1 MRSKIC
7 KAANLLLMAAMAAG
21 CVQKPFSS
29 PNGRISV
36 AVDGQDL
43 TVCYGDSVVFEKVH
57 LGIVTGS
64 TDLNTDLTLKKI
76 SFGKNVVDDYHMVT
90 GKKSDCHNEALEKR
104 LTYANPEGERL
115 VVIVRAY
122 DDGLAV
128 RYVTEEGSVVTD
140 DMTSYSIKDGVRR
153 WISPLKTD
161 YESFYP
167 LATDG
172 APSNERMWPRPA
184 PGAWAYPALAEPAE
198 GVFALISEADLR
210 HGDSASSL
218 SNASDTQIYKV
229 HLSSECA
236 FNGGLSPWRM
246 VIIGEL
252 PDIVESTLVTD
263 LSTESQIEDES
274 WIEPGLSSWVYWSNN
289 HGSKDFQ
296 LDKEFVDLAVRMG
309 WPYCLVDWE
318 WPEMTN
324 GGSIE
329 DVLAYAKDKGVKIN
343 LWYNSGTSW
352 IGDGAPQP
360 QDRLLTAEQ
369 REKEMSWLESLGVTG
384 IKVDF
389 FAPDGAEMIDYYLD
403 ILEDAA
409 RHHLLVD
416 FHGCTV
422 PRGWQRTWP
431 NMMSMESVYGAEQYN
446 NGPQMTVRAA
456 AHNATL
462 PFTRN
467 VIGPM
472 DYTPCTF
479 SDSQHPH
486 ITTNAHELALPV
498 LFESGLQHMADRP
511 SAFDEQVPEVKEMLE
526 GLPAAWDE
534 TRLLAGYPGESVVIA
549 RRRGSKWYVAAI
561 NGTDEPVKLPLP
573 LDKLGRGSASFML
586 FSDSEQSDIPVLG
599 TIADILTRADR
610 EINVARLTAPT
621 GQMNIPCRPRGGYV
635 AVIGE

>member
-1 MRSKIC
+1 
-7 KAANLLLMAAMAAG
+7 
-21 CVQKPFSS
+21 
-29 PNGRISV
+29 
-36 AVDGQDL
+36 
-43 TVCYGDSVVFEKVH
+43 
-57 LGIVTGS
+57 
-64 TDLNTDLTLKKI
+64 
-76 SFGKNVVDDYHMVT
+76 
-90 GKKSDCHNEALEKR
+90 
-104 LTYANPEGERL
+104 
-115 VVIVRAY
+115 
-122 DDGLAV
+122 
-128 RYVTEEGSVVTD
+128 
-140 DMTSYSIKDGVRR
+140 
-153 WISPLKTD
+153 
-161 YESFYP
+161 
-167 LATDG
+167 
-172 APSNERMWPRPA
+172 
-184 PGAWAYPALAEPAE
+184 
-198 GVFALISEADLR
+198 
-210 HGDSASSL
+210 
-218 SNASDTQIYKV
+218 
-229 HLSSECA
+229 
-236 FNGGLSPWRM
+236 
-246 VIIGEL
+246 
-252 PDIVESTLVTD
+252 
-263 LSTESQIEDES
+263 
-274 WIEPGLSSWVYWSNN
+274 
-289 HGSKDFQ
+289 
-296 LDKEFVDLAVRMG
+296 
-309 WPYCLVDWE
+309 
-318 WPEMTN
+318 
-324 GGSIE
+324 
-329 DVLAYAKDKGVKIN
+329 
-343 LWYNSGTSW
+343 
-352 IGDGAPQP
+352 
-360 QDRLLTAEQ
+360 
-369 REKEMSWLESLGVTG
+369 
-384 IKVDF
+384 
-389 FAPDGAEMIDYYLD
+389 MIDYYLD

-511 SAFDEQVPEVKEMLE
+511 SAFDEQVPEVKEMLG

>member
-1 MRSKIC
+1 M
-7 KAANLLLMAAMAAG
+7 LWLMVAIAAG
-21 CVQKPFSS
+21 CGEKPLVS
-29 PNGRISV
+29 PNGKISV

-43 TVCYGDSVVFEKVH
+43 TVSYGAGVVFEKVH
-57 LGIVTGS
+57 LGLVTEGA
-64 TDLNTDLTLKKI
+64 DLNTGMTLKKV
-76 SFGKNVVDDYHMVT
+76 SFARKIVDDYQMVA
-90 GKKSDCHNEALEKR
+90 GKKSACHNEAVERK
-104 LTYANPEGERL
+104 LTYANPEGGKL
-115 VVIVRAY
+115 TVFVRAY

-140 DMTSYSIKDGVRR
+140 DMTSYSIKNGVRR

-329 DVLAYAKDKGVKIN
+329 DVLAYAKEKGVKIN

-511 SAFDEQVPEVKEMLE
+511 SAFDEQVPEVKEMLG

-549 RRRGSKWYVAAI
+549 RRRGLKWYVAAI

>member
-1 MRSKIC
+1 M
-7 KAANLLLMAAMAAG
+7 LWLMVAIAAG
-21 CVQKPFSS
+21 CGEKPLVS
-29 PNGRISV
+29 PNGKISV

-43 TVCYGDSVVFEKVH
+43 TVSYGAGVVFEKVH
-57 LGIVTGS
+57 LGLVTEGA
-64 TDLNTDLTLKKI
+64 DLNTGMTLKKV
-76 SFGKNVVDDYHMVT
+76 SFARKIVDDYQMVA
-90 GKKSDCHNEALEKR
+90 GKKSACHNEAVERK
-104 LTYANPEGERL
+104 LTYANPEGGKL
-115 VVIVRAY
+115 TVFVRAY

-329 DVLAYAKDKGVKIN
+329 DVLAYAKEKGVKIN

-511 SAFDEQVPEVKEMLE
+511 SAFDEQVPEVKEMLG

>member
-1 MRSKIC
+1 M
-7 KAANLLLMAAMAAG
+7 LWLMVAIAAG
-21 CVQKPFSS
+21 CGEKPLVS
-29 PNGRISV
+29 PNGKISV

-43 TVCYGDSVVFEKVH
+43 TVSYGAGVVFEKVH
-57 LGIVTGS
+57 LGLVTEGA
-64 TDLNTDLTLKKI
+64 DLNTGMTLKKV
-76 SFGKNVVDDYHMVT
+76 SFARKIVDDYQMVA
-90 GKKSDCHNEALEKR
+90 GKKSACHNEAVERK
-104 LTYANPEGERL
+104 LTYANPEGGKL
-115 VVIVRAY
+115 TVFVRAY
-122 DDGLAV
+122 NDGLAL
-128 RYVTEEGSVVTD
+128 RYVTEEGAVVTD
-140 DMTSYSIKDGVRR
+140 DMTSYSIKDGVNR

-172 APSNERMWPRPA
+172 APSSERMWPRPA
-184 PGAWAYPALAEPAE
+184 PGAWAYPALVEPAE

-218 SNASDTQIYKV
+218 SNASDTQVYKV

-246 VIIGEL
+246 AIIGEL
-252 PDIVESTLVTD
+252 SDIVESTLVTD
-263 LSTESQIEDES
+263 LSTASQIEDES

-296 LDKEFVDLAVRMG
+296 IDKEFVDLAVRMG

-324 GGSIE
+324 GGSME
-329 DVLAYAKDKGVKIN
+329 DVLAYAKEKGVRIN

-352 IGDGAPQP
+352 IGEGAPQP

-389 FAPDGAEMIDYYLD
+389 FALDGAEMIDYYLD

-486 ITTNAHELALPV
+486 ITTNAHELALPI

-511 SAFDEQVPEVKEMLE
+511 SAFDELSPEVKEML
-526 GLPAAWDE
+526 GSLPAAWDE
-534 TRLLAGYPGESVVIA
+534 TRLLAGYPGESAVIA
-549 RRRGSKWYVAAI
+549 RRSGSKWYVAAI
-561 NGTDEPVKLPLP
+561 NGTDEAVKLPLP

>member
-1 MRSKIC
+1 M
-7 KAANLLLMAAMAAG
+7 LWLMVAIAAG
-21 CVQKPFSS
+21 CGEKPLVS
-29 PNGRISV
+29 PNGKISV

-43 TVCYGDSVVFEKVH
+43 TVSYGAGVVFEKVH
-57 LGIVTGS
+57 LGLVTEGA
-64 TDLNTDLTLKKI
+64 DLNTGITLKKV
-76 SFGKNVVDDYHMVT
+76 SFARKIVDDYQMVA
-90 GKKSDCHNEALEKR
+90 GKKSACHNEAVERK
-104 LTYANPEGERL
+104 LTYANPEGGKL
-115 VVIVRAY
+115 TVFVRAY

-140 DMTSYSIKDGVRR
+140 DMTSYSIKNGVRR

-329 DVLAYAKDKGVKIN
+329 DVLAYAKEKGVKIN

-511 SAFDEQVPEVKEMLE
+511 SAFDEQVPEVKEMLG

-549 RRRGSKWYVAAI
+549 RRRGLKWYVAAI